1 MGANCHARVGDPVT
15 ARTVTPLE
23 IDAVKFPSGTMV
35 RGHVTK
41 AEPMLLLLVF
51 DSIEVDKTA
60 PLPARSLRGND
71 AASCTGAPI
80 TTYRCAALSAS

>member
-1 MGANCHARVGDPVT
+1 MT

-23 IDAVKFPSGTMV
+23 IDAVKFPSGAMV
-35 RGHVTK
+35 RGHVAK

-60 PLPARSLRGND
+60 PLPVGS
-71 AASCTGAPI
+71 
-80 TTYRCAALSAS
+80 RCAR

>member
-1 MGANCHARVGDPVT
+1 MGNPVT

-23 IDAVKFPSGTMV
+23 IDAVKFPSGAMV
-35 RGHVTK
+35 RGHVAK

-60 PLPARSLRGND
+60 PLPVGS
-71 AASCTGAPI
+71 
-80 TTYRCAALSAS
+80 RCAR